1 MCNQKAAYN
10 QSEVCVFVWG
20 EETSDLVKE
29 ATCAPRGHKNKWI
42 FCVKWYFSFQAILS
56 KTSSVIHKPISR
68 LEFVIVGVKVAIF
81 SEFQV
86 IWPLDK
92 MPSMDLL
99 KASDGANLY
108 IYVYIFE

>member
-1 MCNQKAAYN
+1 MCI
-10 QSEVCVFVWG
+10 CVGRGDFWFG
-20 EETSDLVKE
+20 QR
-29 ATCAPRGHKNKWI
+29 TCAPRGHKNKWI

-68 LEFVIVGVKVAIF
+68 LEFVIIGVKVAIF

-92 MPSMDLL
+92 MPSMDYLRHQMEQTYI
-99 KASDGANLY
+99 Y
-108 IYVYIFE
+108 IYVCIFE